1 MPSLCFFWLE
11 EEPTAF
17 LEAMYR
23 QIYFGGLPTSCDADG
38 NRILPIDKDTDN
50 YFNVLN
56 WHPYVNTDPA
66 REPWLQVNK
75 DMYEVAVKYGDSGKK
90 LFLTEFG
97 WSEYDGN
104 SESDI
109 GKWYPEALDMLQEAL
124 PTLEAVFVFRMFD
137 YTATTGRE
145 STFGIFNSPNEA
157 TGATPKA
164 AAIALFTYFNGE
176 DVDVSVLE
184 RWRKQ

>member
-1 MPSLCFFWLE
+1 MPALCFFWLE
-11 EEPTAF
+11 DNPTEF

-23 QIYFGGLPTSCDADG
+23 QIYFGSLPTSYDVNG
-38 NRILPIDKDTDN
+38 NRILPVDRDTDN

-56 WHPYVNTDPA
+56 WHPYVNTDPT

-75 DMYEVAVKYGDSGKK
+75 DMYEVAVKYGDGGKK

-104 SESDI
+104 SEADI
-109 GKWYPEALDMLQEAL
+109 GEWYPEALNMLQEAL

-145 STFGIFNSPNEA
+145 ATFGIFNSPDEA

-164 AAIALFTYFNGE
+164 AAISLFTYFNGE

-184 RWRKQ
+184 RWKK